1 MEKIFRIVDKLYH
14 LAIAT
19 LVFILVFQLAKLN
32 RTVEIG
38 IAEGHNTSSTTDVV
52 ESVDYEVYYPTT
64 QTTTTSELTTENE
77 VVEEIEEVEEVEE
90 TSDIRKFRV
99 TAYCSCPKCCGEWAY
114 GRDKDENG
122 DEIVLGASGQRLVS
136 GVSAAGTLPF
146 GTKVN
151 LDGFGEVVIQ
161 DRFAKWIVDKYGK
174 DVIDLYFIN
183 HDEAVEWGV
192 KYLEGEVLYD

>member
-1 MEKIFRIVDKLYH
+1 MEKTLRIVDNLYRI
-14 LAIAT
+14 AITT

-38 IAEGHNTSSTTDVV
+38 IVEGHNTSSTVEEV
-52 ESVDYEVYYPTT
+52 ESVDYKVYYPTT

-77 VVEEIEEVEEVEE
+77 VVEEVEEIEE
-90 TSDIRKFRV
+90 TSDVRNFRV

-151 LDGFGEVVIQ
+151 LDGFGTVVI
-161 DRFAKWIVDKYGK
+161 
-174 DVIDLYFIN
+174 
-183 HDEAVEWGV
+183 
-192 KYLEGEVLYD
+192 

>member
-1 MEKIFRIVDKLYH
+1 MEKIYKIIDKLYYIGI
-14 LAIAT
+14 LAM
-19 LVFILVFQLAKLN
+19 ILVIIFQLVALN
-32 RTVEIG
+32 ETIEIG
-38 IAEGHNTSSTTDVV
+38 IEYAHNTSAEEVV
-52 ESVDYEVYYPTT
+52 ESVDYQVYYPTE
-64 QTTTTSELTTENE
+64 QTTTTSEAPTENE
-77 VVEEIEEVEEVEE
+77 EPVEDVIKP
-90 TSDIRKFRV
+90 TADIRKFRV

-114 GRDKDENG
+114 NRDKDENG

-146 GTKVN
+146 GTKVD

-192 KYLEGEVLYD
+192 KYLDGEVLYD

>member
-1 MEKIFRIVDKLYH
+1 MEKIYKYVDRLYY
-14 LAIAT
+14 LAIIV
-19 LVFILVFQLAKLN
+19 LVVIIIVQLANIN
-32 RTVEIG
+32 RTITIG
-38 IAEGHNTSSTTDVV
+38 IEDVHNTPSATEVV
-52 ESVDYEVYYPTT
+52 ETVNYTAYYPTE
-64 QTTTTSELTTENE
+64 QPTTTLEETTESE
-77 VVEEIEEVEEVEE
+77 VIEEVIEEVDPPAD
-90 TSDIRKFRV
+90 TRTFRV

-114 GRDKDENG
+114 NRDKDENG

-151 LDGFGEVVIQ
+151 LDGFGTVVIQ

-192 KYLEGEVLYD
+192 KYLEGEVLYAE

>member
-1 MEKIFRIVDKLYH
+1 MEKTLRIIDRLYYG
-14 LAIAT
+14 AIIV
-19 LVFILVFQLAKLN
+19 LMFVIVFQLTHLN
-32 RTVEIG
+32 RTIEIG
-38 IAEGHNTSSTTDVV
+38 IAEGHNTPSDTEIV
-52 ESVDYEVYYPTT
+52 ESVEYEVYYPTE
-64 QTTTTSELTTENE
+64 QTTTTLEDTTEDE
-77 VVEEIEEVEEVEE
+77 VVEEVEE
-90 TSDIRKFRV
+90 EVTPADVRTFRV

-114 GRDKDENG
+114 NRDKDENG

-174 DVIDLYFIN
+174 NVIDLYFIN

>member
-1 MEKIFRIVDKLYH
+1 MEKTLRIIDRLYYG
-14 LAIAT
+14 AIVV
-19 LVFILVFQLAKLN
+19 LMFVIVFQLTHLN
-32 RTVEIG
+32 RTIEIG
-38 IAEGHNTSSTTDVV
+38 IAEGHNTPSDTEIV
-52 ESVDYEVYYPTT
+52 ESVEYEVYYPTE
-64 QTTTTSELTTENE
+64 QTTTTLEDTTEDE
-77 VVEEIEEVEEVEE
+77 VVEEVEE
-90 TSDIRKFRV
+90 EVTPADVRTFRV

-174 DVIDLYFIN
+174 NVIDLYFIN

>member
-1 MEKIFRIVDKLYH
+1 MEKIYKIVDKLYYIGI
-14 LAIAT
+14 LAMMLI
-19 LVFILVFQLAKLN
+19 IIFQLVALN
-32 RTVEIG
+32 ETIEIG
-38 IAEGHNTSSTTDVV
+38 IGYAHNTSAEEVV
-52 ESVDYEVYYPTT
+52 ESVDYQVYYPKE
-64 QTTTTSELTTENE
+64 QTTTTSEAPTENE
-77 VVEEIEEVEEVEE
+77 KPVEEVEVIKP
-90 TSDIRKFRV
+90 TADIRKFRV

-114 GRDKDENG
+114 NRDRDENG

-146 GTKVN
+146 GTKVD

>member
-1 MEKIFRIVDKLYH
+1 MFVI
-14 LAIAT
+14 
-19 LVFILVFQLAKLN
+19 VFQLTHLN
-32 RTVEIG
+32 RTIEIG
-38 IAEGHNTSSTTDVV
+38 IAEGHNTPSDTEIV
-52 ESVDYEVYYPTT
+52 ESVEYEVYYPTE
-64 QTTTTSELTTENE
+64 QTTTTLEDTTEDE
-77 VVEEIEEVEEVEE
+77 VVEEVEE
-90 TSDIRKFRV
+90 EVTPADVRTFRV

-114 GRDKDENG
+114 NRDKDENG

-174 DVIDLYFIN
+174 NVIDLYFIN

>member
-1 MEKIFRIVDKLYH
+1 MEKTLKIIDRLYYF
-14 LAIAT
+14 AVTA
-19 LVFILVFQLAKLN
+19 LVLILVFQLAKLN

-38 IAEGHNTSSTTDVV
+38 IAEGHNTPSDTEVV
-52 ESVDYEVYYPTT
+52 GSVDYKVYYPTEP
-64 QTTTTSELTTENE
+64 TTTASEDTTENE
-77 VVEEIEEVEEVEE
+77 VVEEEVAV
-90 TSDIRKFRV
+90 TPTDTRTFRV

-114 GRDKDENG
+114 NRDKDENG

-174 DVIDLYFIN
+174 NVIDLYFIN

>member
-1 MEKIFRIVDKLYH
+1 MEKTLRIIDRLYYG
-14 LAIAT
+14 AIVV
-19 LVFILVFQLAKLN
+19 LMFVIVFQLTHLN
-32 RTVEIG
+32 RTIEIG
-38 IAEGHNTSSTTDVV
+38 IAEGHNTPSDTEIV
-52 ESVDYEVYYPTT
+52 ESVEYEVYYPTE
-64 QTTTTSELTTENE
+64 QTTTTLEDTTEDE
-77 VVEEIEEVEEVEE
+77 VVEEVEE
-90 TSDIRKFRV
+90 EVTPADVRTFRV

-114 GRDKDENG
+114 NRDKDENG

-174 DVIDLYFIN
+174 NVIDLYFIN